1 MEPFA
6 LPEDLA
12 SVADLEAL
20 QAQAVAAFDALYALG
35 DDISDEQIAQLEQT
49 GSDIQSIRAEVERRV
64 TAATERRERMATAR
78 ASVEAAVIP
87 VPEPDEDED
96 DTGDDEADDAEPEPE
111 PEPKKGAK
119 GKDSIE
125 EAVAASGPP
134 ADLGVRKSVVAKMK
148 KTPPPMPTRSPIVIT
163 AGADIPGVPTGSKM
177 DGIAALSSAITKR
190 VQGFPRSGHTPGIFN
205 RYNVA
210 TFTKEFPDELV
221 AAGVKDE
228 RVIDVFEVAAKESR
242 LPGGSLTA
250 AGGWCAPSETFYDL
264 CEPES
269 LDGIID
275 LPEVQVNRGGIRFT
289 RGPDFADIYGN
300 VGFIQTEAEA
310 IAGTT
315 KPCFTLDCPDFEEIR
330 LDAAGLCMQVPLLT
344 EAGYPELV
352 QRVTRGALVA
362 YQHKI
367 NVYLLDKMVQTA
379 GAATTLDS
387 VAGAGFDLLGAV
399 EWVAEAL
406 RNRWRMSFG
415 STIEIV
421 LPNWFKFVIR
431 QDLTLRAGRTSPIAV
446 TDAEINSLF
455 AARNVRVQWVS
466 DWQDIESQV
475 AVTGDLI
482 CVPDIPATVDIL
494 AYPAGTFIKG
504 GTDVISLDAVYDTT
518 NLQKNMY
525 TSLFFEEGLL
535 VANRCFDACLLTLPV
550 CIAGRSGGSLAA
562 DVCWTPTPAGP

>member
-1 MEPFA
+1 MEPFV

-49 GSDIQSIRAEVERRV
+49 GSNIQAIRAEAERRV
-64 TAATERRERMATAR
+64 TAAAERRERMATAR
-78 ASVEAAVIP
+78 ASVQAATIP
-87 VPEPDEDED
+87 VDEPEE
-96 DTGDDEADDAEPEPE
+96 DEADDADDESTEEASTEEPAE
-111 PEPKKGAK
+111 
-119 GKDSIE
+119 DRIE
-125 EAVAASGPP
+125 ETVTASGPVPTP
-134 ADLGVRKSVVAKMK
+134 APVPKRVVARMK
-148 KTPPPMPTRSPIVIT
+148 KSPPPAPQRSPMVIT

-177 DGIAALSSAITKR
+177 DGIAALSAAITKR

-210 TFTKEFPDELV
+210 TFTKEFPEELV
-221 AAGVKDE
+221 AAGLKDE

-289 RGPDFADIYGN
+289 RGPDFSDIYGN

-362 YQHKI
+362 YQHRI
-367 NVYLLDKMVQTA
+367 NVYLINKMVQAA
-379 GAATTLDS
+379 GAAVDIAS
-387 VAGAGFDLLGAV
+387 IAGAGFDVLGAV

-406 RNRWRMSFG
+406 RNRWRMGFG

-421 LPNWFKFVIR
+421 LPHWFQFVIR
-431 QDLTLRAGRTSPIAV
+431 QDLSLRAGRTSPTAV

-455 AARNVRVQWVS
+455 AARGVRVQWVV
-466 DWQDIESQV
+466 DWQDIDALGGAGNDE
-475 AVTGDLI
+475 LI
-482 CVPDIPATVDIL
+482 CVPDLPASVQIL

-535 VANRCFDACLLTLPV
+535 VANRCFDACLLELPI
-550 CIAGRSGGSLAA
+550 CIAGRSGASLAA
-562 DVCWTPTPAGP
+562 DVCWSPVPAVTP

>member
-1 MEPFA
+1 MEPFV
-6 LPEDLA
+6 LPESLA
-12 SVADLEAL
+12 SVVDLEGL

-35 DDISDEQIAQLEQT
+35 DDINDEQIAQLEQT
-49 GSDIQSIRAEVERRV
+49 GSDIHAIRAEAERRV
-64 TAATERRERMATAR
+64 TAAAERRERMAAAR
-78 ASVEAAVIP
+78 ASVEASTAAPEEEP
-87 VPEPDEDED
+87 VEAAE
-96 DTGDDEADDAEPEPE
+96 DDEAETEETATEPEEAAVEDTIEETVTAAAPA
-111 PEPKKGAK
+111 PPAPVKKGV
-119 GKDSIE
+119 
-125 EAVAASGPP
+125 VAQMKKSPP
-134 ADLGVRKSVVAKMK
+134 ALPK
-148 KTPPPMPTRSPIVIT
+148 RSPVAIT
-163 AGADIPGVPTGSKM
+163 AGADIPGVPTGSTM
-177 DGIAALSSAITKR
+177 DGIPALAAAITRR
-190 VQGFPRSGHTPGIFN
+190 VQGFPRSGHTPGLFN

-210 TFTKEFPDELV
+210 TFTKEYPEELV
-221 AAGVKDE
+221 AAGIKDE
-228 RVIDVFEVAAKESR
+228 RVLEVFETAARESR

-289 RGPDFADIYGN
+289 RGPDFSSIYGN

-315 KPCFTLDCPDFEEIR
+315 KPCFTLDCPDFEEVR
-330 LDAAGLCMQVPLLT
+330 LDAAGICIQVPLLT

-362 YQHKI
+362 YQHKV
-367 NVYLLDKMVQTA
+367 NVYLIDKMVDAA
-379 GAATTLDS
+379 GAATTLNS
-387 VAGAGFDLLGAV
+387 VAGAGIDLLGAV

-421 LPNWFKFVIR
+421 LPHWFLFVLR
-431 QDLTLRAGRTSPIAV
+431 QDLSLRQGRTSPAAV
-446 TDAEINSLF
+446 TDAEINALF
-455 AARNVRVQWVS
+455 AARGVRVQWVT
-466 DWQDIESQV
+466 DWQDIASQTTPTPP
-475 AVTGDLI
+475 AEPELI
-482 CVPDIPATVDIL
+482 CVPELPDTVQIL

-518 NLQKNMY
+518 NLQKNVY

-535 VANRCFDACLLTLPV
+535 VANRCFDACLLELPI
-550 CIAGRSGGSLAA
+550 CIAGRVGGTLGAST
-562 DVCWTPTPAGP
+562 CWTPVAATP